1 MKLTGAQIFVEALA
15 EQGVELL
22 FGYPGGTVLNLFDA
36 LYESAGRVKW
46 VLTADE
52 CGAAHAADGY
62 ARATGRTGVVL
73 ATSGPGATNLVT
85 GLATAHMDS
94 VPLVA
99 FTGNVST
106 GVLGLD
112 GFQ

>member
-1 MKLTGAQIFVEALA
+1 MKLTGAQIFVETLA

-52 CGAAHAADGY
+52 CGAAHAADGLRPRY
-62 ARATGRTGVVL
+62 RTHRRG
-73 ATSGPGATNLVT
+73 AGPPAAPAPPTW
-85 GLATAHMDS
+85 
-94 VPLVA
+94 
-99 FTGNVST
+99 
-106 GVLGLD
+106 
-112 GFQ
+112 